1 MLVCRRHIFARSI
14 AKLLLAHKA
23 AVEGDEGFLKSFV
36 LPCFDR
42 TFIRIDNDSD
52 KAVLLRDTRYFFS
65 CGELDDDDLDAVA
78 GGKGDTTV
86 VRIIDVVCEIGG
98 GMNG

>member
-1 MLVCRRHIFARSI
+1 MSKFNDFFKIIMENSELKAEVAGVLGDEPFEKASDEQLVKIGEI
-14 AKLLLAHKA
+14 AKK
-23 AVEGDEGFLKSFV
+23 VGFDFTIDEAKE
-36 LPCFDR
+36 
-42 TFIRIDNDSD
+42 
-52 KAVLLRDTRYFFS
+52 FFS